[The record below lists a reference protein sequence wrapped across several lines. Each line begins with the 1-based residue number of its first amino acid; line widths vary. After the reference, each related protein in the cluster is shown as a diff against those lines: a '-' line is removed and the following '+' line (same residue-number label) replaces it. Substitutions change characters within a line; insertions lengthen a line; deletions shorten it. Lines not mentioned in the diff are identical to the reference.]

1 LQSALSLDSF
11 KDMTGF
17 FSNLRVRLLG
27 IVLLAAIPAL
37 GFVVYT
43 SLEHRRLIKKHA
55 EQEILDVV
63 QDMVRFHGQLIHQTR
78 QLLVLLTEIPDV
90 RQAHSQQCSV
100 LFSDLVKDTKEVVNL
115 GLADSQGNIIC
126 SARPTRQPTGLADRT
141 YFQKALET
149 RQVVVGDYQ
158 LNPTT
163 DKPYLGLAKSVW
175 SPSGHLEGVL
185 FVNLDFE
192 WVQKFISNK
201 PLFTKGVVTVV
212 DGKGAILTRW
222 PDPHQWVG
230 LQDAKGEIIQTVLS
244 QGQGVS
250 VEAGVDG
257 LSRLYAFVPLD
268 QATPRG
274 FIIAGV
280 PTKILYAEVSDNLA
294 RNLLGLGLATA
305 LTLAAAWILS
315 SQFIVQPIHTLIKT
329 AQQLAAGNLGVR
341 TGLPEGKGEILALAS
356 SFDQMAARLQQREKT
371 LELHNKIMVMAHQAN
386 NLEELLKEF
395 VKEIADYTHCTAVG
409 IRIVQKDGTVPY
421 AASQGFSQKFIN
433 SENRLSLEAH
443 DSDKDLCLK
452 LIKGTI
458 TPGIPCF
465 TPNGSFFVNAA
476 SRGAAGISSAHNGI
490 ACNFCHEYG
499 YESVALIPLSIKDR
513 IFGLL
518 HIADP
523 KEGLVPESL
532 VRELEKVAIRLSLA
546 LERLW
551 NEENIRGLTHE
562 LMKAQEKE
570 RLRISRE
577 LHDSVAQELS
587 AVKISLDNLME
598 LLPEKANKKLKS
610 KVVQISR
617 NVHQVLGSIRE
628 LAYGLRPAS
637 LDYLGLTRALYQ
649 LCEEFTA
656 RTGLKVNLLIA
667 GIEEDKLSENAVITI
682 YRFIQEGL
690 NNVRQHAQAKNV
702 NIKLVSSY
710 PKIILRLEDDGK
722 GFDRIDQQSGA
733 FFDKHMGLLNMQ
745 ERVALLGGNM
755 QIESQPDKGTHILVE
770 IPWKEVVRDSQEN
783 HSNRG

>member
-1 LQSALSLDSF
+1 
-11 KDMTGF
+11 
-17 FSNLRVRLLG
+17 
-27 IVLLAAIPAL
+27 
-37 GFVVYT
+37 
-43 SLEHRRLIKKHA
+43 
-55 EQEILDVV
+55 
-63 QDMVRFHGQLIHQTR
+63 
-78 QLLVLLTEIPDV
+78 
-90 RQAHSQQCSV
+90 
-100 LFSDLVKDTKEVVNL
+100 
-115 GLADSQGNIIC
+115 
-126 SARPTRQPTGLADRT
+126 
-141 YFQKALET
+141 
-149 RQVVVGDYQ
+149 
-158 LNPTT
+158 
-163 DKPYLGLAKSVW
+163 
-175 SPSGHLEGVL
+175 
-185 FVNLDFE
+185 
-192 WVQKFISNK
+192 
-201 PLFTKGVVTVV
+201 
-212 DGKGAILTRW
+212 
-222 PDPHQWVG
+222 
-230 LQDAKGEIIQTVLS
+230 
-244 QGQGVS
+244 
-250 VEAGVDG
+250 
-257 LSRLYAFVPLD
+257 
-268 QATPRG
+268 
-274 FIIAGV
+274 
-280 PTKILYAEVSDNLA
+280 
-294 RNLLGLGLATA
+294 
-305 LTLAAAWILS
+305 
-315 SQFIVQPIHTLIKT
+315 
-329 AQQLAAGNLGVR
+329 
-341 TGLPEGKGEILALAS
+341 
-356 SFDQMAARLQQREKT
+356 
-371 LELHNKIMVMAHQAN
+371 
-386 NLEELLKEF
+386 
-395 VKEIADYTHCTAVG
+395 
-409 IRIVQKDGTVPY
+409 
-421 AASQGFSQKFIN
+421 
-433 SENRLSLEAH
+433 LEAH